1 MLKPIV
7 RSLRDLIDVVRRVL
21 VQLSG
26 QNQRKDEGVALNE
39 IELAST

>member
-1 MLKPIV
+1 MLIGMV
-7 RSLRDLIDVVRRVL
+7 SRVS

-26 QNQRKDEGVALNE
+26 QNQGKDERVALNE

>member
-26 QNQRKDEGVALNE
+26 QNQGKDERVALNE